1 MTKNK
6 TCTKCNSNKI
16 IQGVKIID
24 YSHGN
29 IKRNLSLEID
39 KTKKLFHK
47 KSVNSEILTDICG
60 NCGNVELNVINYEK
74 LWEIYNDGK

>member
-39 KTKKLFHK
+39 KTKNLFHK
-47 KSVNSEILTDICG
+47 KSVSSDILSDICG
-60 NCGNVELNVINYEK
+60 NCGNVELNVINYKK
-74 LWEIYNDGK
+74 LWEVYNDGK